1 MGPSLTSSA
10 SLCAGV
16 WVYAMVKESKAM
28 VKVLAAVLYE
38 VINHKVSVDVAFKRA
53 CKGRCASRLE
63 ERETL
68 YSMARKLVS
77 DYLKVTCVIG
87 RRKSFAQVVR
97 LWLKGI
103 DAENTPPWCRLSYT
117 EWFYNMITSLLG
129 VEEGEKLLE
138 AMNGREWWLRINT
151 LKAPEERV
159 FKELDDEGVV
169 YEVDKH
175 FSYMV
180 KVISSPKPIRLLK
193 PVKEFK
199 AVPQD
204 KASAAVVEAL
214 APNIDDEVIDMA
226 YAPGMKTSL
235 IMQLTENR
243 AKVTAIDLSYRRA
256 LLGYGLLKRLG
267 VDLSRVNIISAD
279 ARDLRFKRKFD
290 KVLLDAPCS
299 NSGAVSKDPG
309 IKINLT
315 PSKVQYYSGIQ
326 KGLIRRA
333 IELGD
338 VIVYSTCSL
347 MPEEGEHV
355 IAEVADQVKLE
366 RVFTW
371 ASKGYGVVSFSSDLM
386 RFFPHKHRTE
396 GFFLARLTA

>member
-1 MGPSLTSSA
+1 
-10 SLCAGV
+10 
-16 WVYAMVKESKAM
+16 MVKESKAA

-38 VINHKVSVDVAFKRA
+38 VINHRVSVDVAFKRA
-53 CKGRCASRLE
+53 CKGRCASCLE
-63 ERETL
+63 EREAL
-68 YSMARKLVS
+68 YSMARELVS
-77 DYLKVTCVIG
+77 EYLKVMCVVG

-97 LWLKGI
+97 LWLQGI
-103 DAENTPPWCRLSYT
+103 DAENMSPWCRLSYS
-117 EWFYNMITSLLG
+117 EWFYSKITSLLG

-138 AMNGREWWLRINT
+138 AMNNREWWLRINT

-159 FKELDDEGVV
+159 LKELEKEGVE

-180 KVISSPKPIRLLK
+180 RVISSPKPIRLLK
-193 PVKEFK
+193 PVKEFE

-214 APNIDDEVIDMA
+214 APDPGDEVIDMA

-243 AKVTAIDLSYRRA
+243 AKVTAVDLSYRRA

-267 VDLSRVNIISAD
+267 VDLSRVNIVSAD
-279 ARDLRFKRKFD
+279 ARDLRFRRGFD

-326 KGLIRRA
+326 RGLIRKA
-333 IELGD
+333 VELGN

-347 MPEEGEHV
+347 MPEEGEYV
-355 IAEVADQVKLE
+355 IAEVAEKVKLE
-366 RVFTW
+366 RVITW
-371 ASKGYGVVSFSSDLM
+371 ASEGYSVVDFSSKLM

-396 GFFLARLTA
+396 GFFLAKLTT